1 MIEMSDQVDQLV
13 EAWHRVKP
21 GVDVGPLEVL
31 SRVVRLARH
40 LAIARKEAF
49 AHQRMPEWQFD
60 VLSALRR
67 ADPSHALTPGELL
80 SETLVTSGAMTHRLD
95 QLEAA
100 GLVTRQPDPADGRVV
115 RVRLSPAGRRAV
127 DAALTDLLERE
138 RELLRPLSARDRR
151 ELAGLLRELLLPFD
165 SKGENPDQR

>member
-1 MIEMSDQVDQLV
+1 MRDQVDRLV
-13 EAWHRVKP
+13 EAWGRVRP
-21 GVDVGPLEVL
+21 EVDVEPLQVL

-49 AHQRMPEWQFD
+49 ARQHMPEWQFD

-67 ADPSHALTPGELL
+67 AQPPHELTPGELL
-80 SETLVTSGAMTHRLD
+80 DDTLVTSGAMTHRLD

-100 GLVTRQPDPADGRVV
+100 GFVTRQPDPADGRVV
-115 RVRLSPAGRRAV
+115 RVRLAPAGRRAV

-138 RELLRPLSARDRR
+138 RELLQPLSSKERR
-151 ELAGLLRELLLPFD
+151 QLAALLRELLLPFD
-165 SKGENPDQR
+165 SSD

>member
-1 MIEMSDQVDQLV
+1 MKTRDQVDRLV
-13 EAWHRVKP
+13 EAWHRVRP
-21 GVDVGPLEVL
+21 ELDVEPLEVL

-49 AHQRMPEWQFD
+49 ARQHLPEWQFD

-67 ADPSHALTPGELL
+67 AEPPHELTPGELL
-80 SETLVTSGAMTHRLD
+80 GEALVTSGAMTHRLD

-115 RVRLSPAGRRAV
+115 RVRLAPAGRKAV

-138 RELLRPLSARDRR
+138 RRLLRPLSAKDRR
-151 ELAGLLRELLLPFD
+151 QLAVLLRELLLPFD
-165 SKGENPDQR
+165 SPD